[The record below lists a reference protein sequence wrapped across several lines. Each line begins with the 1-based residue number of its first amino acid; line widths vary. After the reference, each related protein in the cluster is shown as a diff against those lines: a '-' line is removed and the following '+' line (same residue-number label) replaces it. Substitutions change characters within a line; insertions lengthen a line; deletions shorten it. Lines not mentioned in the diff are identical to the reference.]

1 MTTAP
6 FGNQTPKNSYCG
18 IGTLLQRAIVA
29 IAFTALFAGA
39 TSAAAS
45 ETGRKKQVVVLY
57 SFHTL
62 MPVNADRDRGIRQA
76 LAEKMGQEV
85 EIDVEYLDL
94 SRYGDEEYVHDWIIL
109 LQKKYA
115 NKNVDVVIPA
125 AAHAIE
131 FTLKHRADLFP
142 NVPIVFCSAGEGLAN
157 RAIAEPNVTGVAYHF
172 GADETIRAALDIYP
186 KAENLL
192 VICGDSSQD
201 RAIRELVISVTAKY
215 EQSNN
220 IDYLVGLPLPELLDR
235 LSNVDPRTIVL
246 LLTYNADVAGNN
258 YVTRDVAE
266 KVSEACPAP
275 VFGLWDTLMG
285 SGIVGGHLI
294 RIENQGEIAGRMAA
308 RVMRGEPTSDIAVAG
323 LTENRFMFDERQLR
337 RWGILEE
344 TLPKDSI
351 LRYRQATFW
360 EEYGLYAEIGLLV
373 MALQSIGIAGLL
385 INRVR
390 RRRAERALEER
401 VRFES
406 LLSEMTSRFVHVPPD
421 EVSGEI
427 TQALDRISQFLDV
440 DKALLFRIS
449 PDGTELNMIHAWMKN
464 GEHPFVSIRVCEAP
478 WIWGNIARNKAFYFA
493 SIADLPDD
501 AQCVREL
508 VQQLGLNS
516 GIAIPLSVSTGAIGM
531 VVFGYSREAQSWD
544 NATVQ
549 GLSLMGE
556 VFANVLAYE
565 QAVKELLTSQAESR
579 HLAGKLLTAQED
591 ESKRLARELHDDLSQ
606 RLAASAI
613 EAGKLEQ
620 QSAEESEARARL
632 SDLKSSL
639 VSIADDVHQISRQI
653 HPAILDDLG
662 LEDALRSE
670 CNGFGER
677 YSYKIQFR
685 CGDLPEDLPRDIALC
700 LYRIVQEALRNI
712 AKHAMTDSVD
722 ILLSSDTE
730 FAYLEV
736 RDLGCGFV
744 PSEVQGKPGLGLA
757 SMEERV
763 RLVRG
768 EFAVST
774 NPGRGTTI
782 TVRIPLPEDNA
793 CIALEL

>member
-1 MTTAP
+1 MATP
-6 FGNQTPKNSYCG
+6 FGNQTPKNSV
-18 IGTLLQRAIVA
+18 IGTKTLLQRVIVT
-29 IAFTALFAGA
+29 IAFVTVFAGA
-39 TSAAAS
+39 TLSDAS
-45 ETGRKKQVVVLY
+45 ETDRRKRVVVLY

-62 MPVNADRDRGIRQA
+62 MPVNADRDRGIRRA

-94 SRYGDEEYVHDWIIL
+94 SRYGDEEYVHDWIVL

-157 RAIAEPNVTGVAYHF
+157 RAIAEPNVTGVAYRF
-172 GADETIRAALDIYP
+172 GADETIRVALDICP

-192 VICGDSSQD
+192 VICGSSSQD
-201 RAIRELVISVTAKY
+201 KAIGDLVASITARY
-215 EQSNN
+215 EQSLN
-220 IDYLVGLPLPELLDR
+220 IEYLVGLPLPVLLNR
-235 LSNVDPRTIVL
+235 VSNVDPQTIIL
-246 LLTYNADVAGNN
+246 LLTYNADVSGNN
-258 YVTRDVAE
+258 YVTREVAE
-266 KVSEACPAP
+266 KVSAACPAP
-275 VFGLWDTLMG
+275 IFGLWDTLQG
-285 SGIVGGHLI
+285 SGIVGGSLI
-294 RIENQGEIAGRMAA
+294 RIEAQGEVAGHMAA
-308 RVMRGEPTSDIAVAG
+308 RVLQGEPASDIPVAG
-323 LTENRFMFDERQLR
+323 LNENHLMFDARQLR
-337 RWGILEE
+337 RWDIPEE

-351 LRYRQATFW
+351 LLYREATFW
-360 EEYGLYAEIGLLV
+360 EEYGLYTTIGLIVL
-373 MALQSIGIAGLL
+373 ALQSMGITGLL

-493 SIADLPDD
+493 SIADLPND

-565 QAVKELLTSQAESR
+565 QAVKELQTSQAESR

-620 QSAEESEARARL
+620 QSAEDSEARVRL

-639 VSIADDVHQISRQI
+639 VAIADDVHQISRQI

-677 YSYKIQFR
+677 YGYKVQFR
-685 CGDLPEDLPRDIALC
+685 CGDLPGDLPKDIALC

-712 AKHAMTDSVD
+712 AKHAMTDAVD
-722 ILLSSDTE
+722 IVLRADTE

-744 PSEVQGKPGLGLA
+744 PSEVHGKPGLGLA

-768 EFAVST
+768 EFTVST
-774 NPGRGTTI
+774 NPGRGTAI
-782 TVRIPLPEDNA
+782 TVRIPLPEENA
-793 CIALEL
+793 CIAQEL